1 MNCECYRKYVLL
13 VFFLYMFEGICLIN
27 MLFVVWC
34 MFMYVEKLEVFREV
48 KFFWIIVLIVVVL
61 FLKFVINVD
70 GLNL

>member
-1 MNCECYRKYVLL
+1 
-13 VFFLYMFEGICLIN
+13 
-27 MLFVVWC
+27 